1 MNAGSTQL
9 RTTLTNDDRLGLRRS
24 KPLTTSL
31 KSTEPTVNTHL
42 TRNVTIGAKPAQT
55 QHDRLVKQTQTWVAQ
70 TFFGTLM
77 KQMRDSPFKSDL
89 FEGGRGGQAFQSL
102 YDQQLS
108 ERMARGAGAK
118 LVNSIVHRME
128 ARAAAVKDKVK
139 PFSPAARGRFPV
151 HPQQPSAERA
161 GE

>member
-1 MNAGSTQL
+1 MNAGSTNHV
-9 RTTLTNDDRLGLRRS
+9 RTTLNGEDRLGLRRT

-31 KSTEPTVNTHL
+31 KSIEPKINTHL
-42 TRNVTIGAKPAQT
+42 TQNSTVGAKPAPT

-70 TFFGTLM
+70 TFFGTLL

-118 LVNSIVHRME
+118 LVNSIVHRIE
-128 ARAAAVKDKVK
+128 ARAAAVKQRVE
-139 PFSPAARGRFPV
+139 PFSPAARGGTALRNR
-151 HPQQPSAERA
+151 ERSVA
-161 GE
+161 